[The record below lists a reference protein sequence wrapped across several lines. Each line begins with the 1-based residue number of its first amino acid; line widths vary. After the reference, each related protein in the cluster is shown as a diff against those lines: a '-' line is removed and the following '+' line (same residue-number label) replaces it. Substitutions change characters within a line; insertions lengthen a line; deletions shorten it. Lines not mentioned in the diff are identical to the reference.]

1 MGLRLE
7 HAEWQA
13 GLSRVA
19 ENARNA
25 LRTQGDVEEGLRRE
39 IRDVKEENRVLR
51 RLVGWEEKEDSE
63 DEQEEKVQQS

>member
-19 ENARNA
+19 DNARNA
-25 LRTQGDVEEGLRRE
+25 LRTQGEVEDGLRRE
-39 IRDVKEENRVLR
+39 IKEVKEENRVLR
-51 RLVGWEEKEDSE
+51 RLVGWEENKGSD
-63 DEQEEKVQQS
+63 DEQEEKVQ